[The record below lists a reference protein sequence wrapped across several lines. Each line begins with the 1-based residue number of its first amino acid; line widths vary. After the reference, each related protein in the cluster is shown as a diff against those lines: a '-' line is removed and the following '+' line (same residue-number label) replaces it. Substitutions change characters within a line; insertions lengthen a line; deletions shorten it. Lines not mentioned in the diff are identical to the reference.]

1 MIIFDGNLDFMA
13 KGENK
18 IMRRRLANAYL
29 SSALSI
35 SLVLLLVGVAT
46 LLLVNTES
54 VSDYFKENMKI
65 SVLMMPEV
73 SESQALEYQA
83 ELDSLPF
90 VRTTEFISRARG
102 EQEMTEML
110 GSDFLSVFDASPIP
124 VSVDLS
130 LDAAYVSED
139 SLRIVSGL
147 IAASPLVDEV
157 VYQKS
162 LVDALGANLAKIS
175 LVLGIFIALLLFIS
189 FVLISNTMRLNVHA
203 RRFTIHTMR
212 LVGATKNFIRG
223 PFLVN
228 SALLG
233 LFSALF
239 SLLMLVGLLFV
250 VRSQFSQLFTL
261 FRLDLLLVT
270 MGVVVAS
277 GVVICTVSTYFV
289 VGRLVSLDKSELY
302 Y

>member
-1 MIIFDGNLDFMA
+1 MA
-13 KGENK
+13 NGENK

-35 SLVLLLVGVAT
+35 SLVLLLVGVAS

-54 VSDYFKENMKI
+54 VSDYFKENVRV

-73 SESQALEYQA
+73 SETRAQEYRA
-83 ELDSLPF
+83 VLDSLPF
-90 VRTTEFISRARG
+90 VRSTEFISRAQG
-102 EQEMTEML
+102 EQEMAEML
-110 GSDFLSVFDASPIP
+110 GSDFLSVFEASPIP

-139 SLRIVSGL
+139 SLRVVSEL

-157 VYQKS
+157 VYQQS
-162 LVDALGANLAKIS
+162 VVDALGTNLAKIS
-175 LVLGIFIALLLFIS
+175 LVLGVFIVLLLFIS
-189 FVLISNTMRLNVHA
+189 FVLISNTMRLNVYA

-212 LVGATKNFIRG
+212 LVGATKGFIRG
-223 PFLVN
+223 PFLLN

-239 SLLMLVGLLFV
+239 SLVLLVGLLFV
-250 VRSQFSQLFTL
+250 VRSQFAQLFTL

-270 MGVVVAS
+270 MGIVVAS
-277 GVVICTVSTYFV
+277 GVIICTASTHFV

>member
-1 MIIFDGNLDFMA
+1 MA
-13 KGENK
+13 NGENK

-35 SLVLLLVGVAT
+35 SLVLLLVGVAS

-54 VSDYFKENMKI
+54 VSDYFKENVRV

-73 SESQALEYQA
+73 SETRAQEYRA
-83 ELDSLPF
+83 VLDSLPF
-90 VRTTEFISRARG
+90 VRSTEFISRAQG
-102 EQEMTEML
+102 EQEMAEML
-110 GSDFLSVFDASPIP
+110 GSDFLSVFEASPIP

-139 SLRIVSGL
+139 SLRVVSEL

-157 VYQKS
+157 VYQQS
-162 LVDALGANLAKIS
+162 VVDALGTNLAKIS
-175 LVLGIFIALLLFIS
+175 LVLGVFIVLLLFIS
-189 FVLISNTMRLNVHA
+189 FVLISNTMRLNVYA

-212 LVGATKNFIRG
+212 LVGATKGFIRG
-223 PFLVN
+223 PFLLN

-239 SLLMLVGLLFV
+239 SLVLLVGLLFV

-270 MGVVVAS
+270 MGIVVAS
-277 GVVICTVSTYFV
+277 GVIICTASTYFV

>member
-1 MIIFDGNLDFMA
+1 MA
-13 KGENK
+13 NGENK

-35 SLVLLLVGVAT
+35 SLVLLLVGVAS

-54 VSDYFKENMKI
+54 VSDYFKENVRV

-73 SESQALEYQA
+73 SETRAQEYRA
-83 ELDSLPF
+83 VLDSLPF
-90 VRTTEFISRARG
+90 VRSTEFISRAQG
-102 EQEMTEML
+102 EQEMAEML
-110 GSDFLSVFDASPIP
+110 GSDFLSVFEASPIP

-139 SLRIVSGL
+139 SLRVVSEL

-157 VYQKS
+157 VYQQS
-162 LVDALGANLAKIS
+162 VVDALGTNLAKIS
-175 LVLGIFIALLLFIS
+175 LVLGVFIVLLLFIS
-189 FVLISNTMRLNVHA
+189 FVLISNTMRLNVYA

-212 LVGATKNFIRG
+212 LVGATKGFIRG
-223 PFLVN
+223 PFLLN

-239 SLLMLVGLLFV
+239 SLVLLVGLLFV
-250 VRSQFSQLFTL
+250 VRSQFAQLFTL

-270 MGVVVAS
+270 MGIVVAS
-277 GVVICTVSTYFV
+277 GVIICTASTYFV

>member
-1 MIIFDGNLDFMA
+1 MA
-13 KGENK
+13 NGENK

-35 SLVLLLVGVAT
+35 SLVLLLVGVAS

-54 VSDYFKENMKI
+54 VSNYFKENVRV

-73 SESQALEYQA
+73 SETRAQEYRA
-83 ELDSLPF
+83 VLDSLPF
-90 VRTTEFISRARG
+90 VRSTEFISRAQG
-102 EQEMTEML
+102 EQEMAEML
-110 GSDFLSVFDASPIP
+110 GSDFLSVFEASPIP

-139 SLRIVSGL
+139 SLRVVSEL

-157 VYQKS
+157 VYQQS
-162 LVDALGANLAKIS
+162 VVDALGTNLAKIS
-175 LVLGIFIALLLFIS
+175 LVLGVFIVLLLFIS
-189 FVLISNTMRLNVHA
+189 FVLISNTMRLNVYA

-212 LVGATKNFIRG
+212 LVGATKGFIRG
-223 PFLVN
+223 PFLLN

-239 SLLMLVGLLFV
+239 SLVLLVGLLFV
-250 VRSQFSQLFTL
+250 VRSQFAQLFTL

-270 MGVVVAS
+270 MGIVVAS
-277 GVVICTVSTYFV
+277 GVIICTASTYFV